1 MGGHHPTKDLALML
15 ASFDKTIKTIKKIVE
30 KFP

>member
-15 ASFDKTIKTIKKIVE
+15 TSFDKIIKTIKSL
-30 KFP
+30 

>member
-15 ASFDKTIKTIKKIVE
+15 TSFDKTIKTIKIL
-30 KFP
+30 